1 MRDLLSECSII
12 DYREADYENLQLTT
26 ESPPPT
32 GFFTYTVSCTGTVT
46 SVRARGFCPAA
57 GNGSNVVMV
66 LFNSTLR
73 DGVLHADSTELAA
86 ECNNA
91 SDPVVRS
98 DVSYYEGNVSAD
110 NLSISVSAGDFLS
123 VRFSQCSPSNRE
135 SCVFLPAVFTE
146 PSNHTLGYYT
156 DNLIKITPEVPVHS
170 LAFSATIMKTDSK
183 FIKLIHCCCN

>member
-26 ESPPPT
+26 ESPPS
-32 GFFTYTVSCTGTVT
+32 GFFAYTVSCTGTVT
-46 SVRARGFCPAA
+46 SVRARGFCPAT

-66 LFNSTLR
+66 LFNSTIR
-73 DGVLHADSTELAA
+73 DRVLLADSTELTA

-91 SDPVVRS
+91 SNPVVKS

-110 NLSISVSAGDFLS
+110 NLSISVNAGGFLS
-123 VRFSQCSPSNRE
+123 VRISLCSPSNRE

-146 PSNHTLGYYT
+146 PSNHTLCYYT
-156 DNLIKITPEVPVHS
+156 DDLIKITPEVPVHS

-183 FIKLIHCCCN
+183 FIKLVHCCCN